1 MTIEHFKAPA
11 SGRII
16 SLNGSLS
23 EIEILEEITVA
34 EMKEMISLYE
44 KTRIEEHWNS
54 KLLLTKED
62 GKSIVGFQPII
73 QATSTGPAHL
83 QTKALQEALKTN
95 VRGRE
100 LIALMHSFSLPEQKK
115 VTTSILPSTRTELFR
130 IASRPNEILAPDYH
144 SKLEQSDS
152 VESFIKN
159 LGWEL
164 VSGNLYK
171 AYNRNFE
178 LLTMMWSKNWLLF
191 PQMVFDWHGTSLYS
205 TLTNPIYGGEKSSLI
220 LSTYAAPKKKGGDK
234 GFTHA
239 CTFFATTDVNTHQD
253 FSESLIRRFEEIC
266 IAQIEVQYPPETR
279 NSAFSTFR
287 GKARSVALWLL
298 QTMNNMNPEHSV
310 ELKRPKRN
318 DVADEERRV
327 DGKFRWLA
335 TKRPEL
341 CTWAELFA
349 LFILS
354 RDNARIGSIVDRLNT
369 FGDFL
374 CTLNSPPLKPWL
386 VDRRDHISDVTRINN
401 KTYRQ
406 YLIDSI
412 TSKRR
417 RNDNIA
423 TMRKFFDWLRD
434 YLIANDMEAVS
445 KFADPI
451 NDSDRFGSEATAS
464 KTYRDSLPPYI
475 INEIKSVLIEDDFA
489 FPKTYF
495 RSMVQVRDQRTG
507 LSVKVFDPGLPI
519 CLYTLVDTPIRS
531 HQARWLDSG
540 QLDEF
545 VYNGQNLVLNAC
557 EFAIPGRR
565 ECALK
570 LEHDSLRADTWLALW
585 VNTNKTASYD
595 SKIIGYAIPYV
606 SQSLAG
612 LLQYQSEWQNNYLPP
627 LREPLSYSHYQQ
639 DSRERERPTG
649 VHRPTIC
656 PLFRDPNSADQNRP
670 IEYSRLAR
678 FYTAVLEQ
686 TQKNIKRK
694 YGQSLKLVTFPS
706 KGSPKWAVDLHSL
719 RVSGVTN
726 LIEAGVPLEVVQQF
740 VTGHHTLVM
749 LLHYLKYSPAKLR
762 QFMEDAYERMKND
775 IDFIGSEVFLES
787 LDEFAPFLLG
797 QEGAGGSAGLTALR
811 ERDGIMTIT
820 SDGICPGTSCS
831 NGGALESI
839 SQDKYGPV
847 PGGKRCGLCRF
858 WLTGPA
864 HLLGQ
869 VTAVNNLAFTIR
881 RKGLEIAALNDACLD
896 AEDEGNIRKAREIR
910 DRIDLLNRELDIDIN
925 EWAARYRYAEHS
937 IVLMDDYLATKKR
950 IITTDAALPVPI
962 LTSSP
967 AHELKL
973 TLEQAH
979 EFALLDQITQM
990 SRFTTGFTNREAEL
1004 EKNTILS
1011 KMMVANGMKPFLLT
1025 LTTEQAHEAANML
1038 SALILQQVSTQELD
1052 EVLNGTLP
1060 LDRYPNLE
1068 SAFRLLEN
1076 SANREAL
1083 NKPGEMSRLASLIM
1097 PQDFQDRRKD
1107 DDDEEELFG

>member
-1 MTIEHFKAPA
+1 MIIENYKAPA
-11 SGRII
+11 SERVIALNVSSSECVILDDITLDEMHEVISQFERI
-16 SLNGSLS
+16 
-23 EIEILEEITVA
+23 
-34 EMKEMISLYE
+34 
-44 KTRIEEHWNS
+44 RIENFWRS
-54 KLLLTKED
+54 KFIRENEEGNNIVAFETKT
-62 GKSIVGFQPII
+62 F
-73 QATSTGPAHL
+73 TSHTGPVHL
-83 QTKALQEALKTN
+83 KTSVLQKSLKTN
-95 VRGRE
+95 ARGQALASLIQSLSVEEQKIIALSIMPTTRSE
-100 LIALMHSFSLPEQKK
+100 LIKTALHPN
-115 VTTSILPSTRTELFR
+115 TIL
-130 IASRPNEILAPDYH
+130 SRDYH
-144 SKLEQSDS
+144 ELLEKSQN
-152 VESFIKN
+152 VESFIN
-159 LGWEL
+159 TLASEMTGE
-164 VSGNLYK
+164 SLYK
-171 AYNRNFE
+171 TYDRQLE
-178 LLTMMWSKNWLLF
+178 LLTMCWAKNWILF
-191 PQMVFDWHGTSLYS
+191 PQSFTDWRGRYKIE
-205 TLTNPIYGGEKSSLI
+205 TLTNPTYGGEKSSLI
-220 LSTYAAPKKKGGDK
+220 LSTYAAPKRKGTDK
-234 GFTHA
+234 GYHHI
-239 CTFFATTDVNTHQD
+239 CTFFATADVRTHQD
-253 FSESLIRRFEEIC
+253 FSEGLIKRFEEIC
-266 IAQIEVQYPPETR
+266 IAKIAIQYPPETR

-287 GKARSVALWLL
+287 GKARSVAMWLL

-341 CTWAELFA
+341 CTWTELFA

-354 RDNARIGSIVDRLNT
+354 RDNARIASIVDRLNT

-386 VDRRDHISDVTRINN
+386 VDRREHISDVTRINN

-434 YLIANDMEAVS
+434 YLIANDMETVS

-606 SQSLAG
+606 SQTLAG

-627 LREPLSYSHYQQ
+627 LREPVSYSHYQQ
-639 DSRERERPTG
+639 DTRERERPTG

-775 IDFIGSEVFLES
+775 IDFVGSEVFLES

-797 QEGAGGSAGLTALR
+797 QEGAGVSAGLTALR

-869 VTAVNNLAFTIR
+869 VTAVNNLAFAIR

-896 AEDEGNIRKAREIR
+896 AEDGGNIRKAREIR
-910 DRIDLLNRELDIDIN
+910 DRIDLLSRELDIDIN

-937 IVLMDDYLATKKR
+937 IMLMDEYLATKNR
-950 IITTDAALPVPI
+950 IIKTDAMVPVPI
-962 LTSSP
+962 LTSSS

-1097 PQDFQDRRKD
+1097 PQDVQDRRKD

>member
-1 MTIEHFKAPA
+1 MTIENYKAPA
-11 SGRII
+11 SERVIA
-16 SLNGSLS
+16 LNVSSS
-23 EIEILEEITVA
+23 ECVILEDITLG
-34 EMKEMISLYE
+34 EMHDVISQFE
-44 KTRIEEHWNS
+44 RIRIENFWKS
-54 KLLLTKED
+54 KFIRENEEGNNIVAFETKT
-62 GKSIVGFQPII
+62 F
-73 QATSTGPAHL
+73 TSHTGPVHL
-83 QTKALQEALKTN
+83 KTSALQKSLKTN
-95 VRGRE
+95 ARGQALVS
-100 LIALMHSFSLPEQKK
+100 LIQSLSVEEQKK
-115 VTTSILPSTRTELFR
+115 IALSIMPTTRSELIKTALYPNTILSRDYHELLEKSKSAELF
-130 IASRPNEILAPDYH
+130 IDTLASEMTG
-144 SKLEQSDS
+144 
-152 VESFIKN
+152 ES
-159 LGWEL
+159 
-164 VSGNLYK
+164 LYK
-171 AYNRNFE
+171 TYDRQFE
-178 LLTMMWSKNWLLF
+178 LLTMFWAKNWLLF
-191 PQMVFDWHGTSLYS
+191 PQSFTDWRGRYIIK

-220 LSTYAAPKKKGGDK
+220 LSTYAVPQRKGTDK
-234 GFTHA
+234 GFHHT
-239 CTFFATTDVNTHQD
+239 CTFFATADVRTHQD
-253 FSESLIRRFEEIC
+253 FSEGLIKRFEEIC
-266 IAQIEVQYPPETR
+266 IAKIAIQYPPETR
-279 NSAFSTFR
+279 NSAFLTFR

-349 LFILS
+349 FFILS

-386 VDRRDHISDVTRINN
+386 VDRRDHISDVRRINN

-406 YLIDSI
+406 YLIDNI

-417 RNDNIA
+417 RNDNIG

-434 YLIANDMEAVS
+434 YLIANDMVAVS
-445 KFADPI
+445 KFPDPL
-451 NDSDRFGSEATAS
+451 NGSDRFGSEATAS

-489 FPKTYF
+489 FPKTL
-495 RSMVQVRDQRTG
+495 RSMVQVRDQRSG
-507 LSVKVFDPGLPI
+507 LSVKVFDPGLTI

-545 VYNGQNLVLNAC
+545 VYNGQNLVLNSC
-557 EFAIPGRR
+557 EFAVPGRK
-565 ECALK
+565 EGALK

-612 LLQYQSEWQNNYLPP
+612 LLQYQNEWQNNYLPP

-639 DSRERERPTG
+639 DTRERERPTG

-670 IEYSRLAR
+670 LEYSRLAR

-869 VTAVNNLAFTIR
+869 VTAVNNLAFAIR

-896 AEDEGNIRKAREIR
+896 AEDEGNIRKAREVR
-910 DRIDLLNRELDIDIN
+910 DRIDLLSRELDIDIN

-937 IVLMDDYLATKKR
+937 IMLMDEYLATKNR
-950 IITTDAALPVPI
+950 IIKTDTMVPVPI
-962 LTSSP
+962 LTSSS

-1025 LTTEQAHEAANML
+1025 LTSEQAHEAANML

-1076 SANREAL
+1076 CANKEAL

-1097 PQDFQDRRKD
+1097 PQDFQDRGKD